1 MDGTF
6 VSFAMGVS
14 FLCSLQDVPMRLAQA
29 RRSDD
34 LFAKQFSDLFFA
46 VTQLRQHFGGVLAE
60 QRGSGNLGRE
70 AGELHRAA
78 DRKVSAARLML
89 HVDYAAAGAQER
101 IVGKLLHGK
110 YRPAWHLELPQHI

>member
-29 RRSDD
+29 RRSND

-70 AGELHRAA
+70 ARELHRAA
-78 DRKVSAARLML
+78 DCKVSAARLML
-89 HVDYAAAGAQER
+89 HLDYAAAGVQER
-101 IVGKLLHGK
+101 FLDEPL
-110 YRPAWHLELPQHI
+110 PAKIYTLSQHDAPPHL